1 MTNSRRL
8 LIFLALILSAAL
20 TLNAQ
25 DLPQDKQQSKE
36 NMEIAKE
43 ILAATRAVDQARD
56 QMEVAA
62 NLDTT
67 NVEANFQAG
76 YLHIESIGKDQSVT
90 FFLRIYRQ
98 NPNYRFDLEYWIGK
112 GYHYGEK
119 FDKAIDFY
127 TRYKNKVKAKAGY
140 SGKDKVDISEV
151 ERRLVEC
158 ANGKEFKANP
168 KPYSIVNMGS
178 AINSPQE
185 DFAPVLTVDENEIVF
200 TTRRQEDNT
209 SPDVADDNKYYEDIF
224 VATRDG
230 GSWKAAKNIGPPINT
245 KYNDSNLTLSP
256 DGSLLFIYSD
266 EGNGDILVSEKKGNG
281 SWGEP
286 TPLPGIINSSYREAS
301 VTITADENTLYF
313 VSERPGGYGG
323 SDLYVCTK
331 DSKGEW
337 SRVKNLGP
345 KINTELDEDGPFIS
359 YDAKT
364 LYFSSE
370 AHKSMGGFD
379 IFKSELLSAEKN
391 EWSDPENI
399 GYPINTT
406 DDDIY
411 FSISKDGKR
420 SYYSSIRNE
429 GQGYTDIYIITDL
442 EKTNPQPVVAA
453 KEPVKEPVKEEP
465 PKEEPVKDP
474 IKEPVKEPVKENP
487 PKEEP
492 PKKDPPKKVVQ
503 PIKYIL
509 TVVDA
514 ESKQPLDAKV
524 TMQGL
529 KDKAV
534 VGSVD
539 KGDGVTEYS
548 IKSTVAKDYRITV
561 DKQGYI
567 FQTLSVKVPA
577 ATAEEKTITKTV
589 EMRKLVVNA
598 VSILRNIY
606 FDFEKA
612 TFRTESY
619 NELNRLDAM
628 MKQNPALQVEISGHT
643 DVVGSKAYNKKLS
656 LRRANAVR
664 NFLTSKGV
672 DPRRIK
678 TVGYGEDRPIASN
691 DDDKEGRE
699 LNRRVEFKVLGN

>member
-1 MTNSRRL
+1 MTISKRL
-8 LIFLALILSAAL
+8 FIFLASFLSAAPIL
-20 TLNAQ
+20 IAQ
-25 DLPQDKQQSKE
+25 DLPQDKQQSKD
-36 NMEIAKE
+36 NMDVAKE
-43 ILAATRAVDQARD
+43 IMASTRAIDQARD

-67 NVEANFQAG
+67 NVEANFLAG
-76 YLHIESIGKDQSVT
+76 YWHIESIGKDQSVN

-112 GYHYGEK
+112 GYQYGEK
-119 FDKAIDFY
+119 FDKATDFY
-127 TRYKNKVKAKAGY
+127 TRYRNKLKAKASY
-140 SGKDKVDISEV
+140 SGKDKVDGSEV
-151 ERRLVEC
+151 DRRLTEC
-158 ANGKEFKANP
+158 INGKEFKANP
-168 KPYSIVNMGS
+168 KPFSIVNIGS

-185 DFAPVLTVDENEIVF
+185 DFGPVLTADENEIVF

-209 SPDVADDNKYYEDIF
+209 SADVADDNKYYEDIF
-224 VATRDG
+224 FATREG
-230 GSWKAAKNIGPPINT
+230 GSWKAAKNIGAPINT
-245 KYNDSNLTLSP
+245 KYNNSNLALSP
-256 DGSLLFIYSD
+256 DGRLLFIYSD
-266 EGNGDILVSEKKGNG
+266 EGNGDIYLSEKNKDGG
-281 SWGEP
+281 WGEP

-301 VTITADENTLYF
+301 VTITADEKTLYF

-323 SDLYVCTK
+323 SDIYVCTK

-370 AHKSMGGFD
+370 AHKGMGGFD
-379 IFKSELLSAEKN
+379 IFKSELVDPEKN
-391 EWSDPENI
+391 EWSEPENI
-399 GYPINTT
+399 GYPINTP

-420 SYYSSIRNE
+420 SYYSSVRNE
-429 GQGYTDIYIITDL
+429 GLGYTDIYVITDL
-442 EKTNPQPVVAA
+442 EKTNPPQVVA
-453 KEPVKEPVKEEP
+453 KDPPKEEP
-465 PKEEPVKDP
+465 PKEEPK
-474 IKEPVKEPVKENP
+474 KEIPP

-492 PKKDPPKKVVQ
+492 KKEVPKKIVQ
-503 PIKYIL
+503 PIKYVL
-509 TVVDA
+509 TVIDA
-514 ESKQPLDAKV
+514 ETKQPLDAKV
-524 TMQGL
+524 SMQGL
-529 KDKAV
+529 KDKLV

-539 KGDGVTEYS
+539 KGSGVTEYS
-548 IKSTVAKDYRITV
+548 IKSTAAKDYRITV
-561 DKQGYI
+561 DKEGYI

-577 ATAEEKTITKTV
+577 ATTEEKTITKTV
-589 EMRKLVVNA
+589 EMRKLVINA
-598 VSILRNIY
+598 VSVLRNIY

-619 NELNRLDAM
+619 NELNRLETM

-643 DVVGSKAYNKKLS
+643 DKVGTRAYNKGLS

-664 NFLTSKGV
+664 GFLTSKGV

-678 TVGYGEDRPIASN
+678 TVGHGEEKPLASN

-699 LNRRVEFKVLGN
+699 LNRRVEFKVIGN